1 MIDRRLFAELKN
13 IRLYWPKTTMAA
25 FAIVVFTLLFNWQ
38 LASLVDDVL
47 QQVALSARPAWN
59 SAPDWLFLLPGTV
72 ALAAFALLRALATG
86 WADWDARQVAR
97 LLKRRLRQRLTD
109 RFLALGPVR
118 LKSENT
124 GVLGTVFQEGV
135 EAIEPYYA
143 EFIPQLVLTGLAL
156 PLTVVLV
163 FTQDWLSGVL
173 MLVTAPLIPLFMVL
187 IGNLSAAVNARQWR
201 ELKRLNG
208 HFLDVLRGLTTLHLF
223 GQVQTQVERVGQASQ
238 QFRRTTLGVLRVSF
252 LSALALELTAT
263 ISTAVL
269 AVSLGV
275 RLLYDR
281 IDFFPA
287 FLVLLLAPEY
297 YQPLRQ
303 FGAKFHTATGARSAT
318 DAITSWLAS
327 ESDVS
332 AVLAVPAATPDP
344 EPAGAH
350 QADAD
355 QTPLIRFQGVSF
367 AYRPEDQ
374 PILQN
379 LDLEIPAG
387 QHVALTGPSGAG
399 KSTLAALLLGFLN
412 PTQGQVKIAGRAIWS
427 LDPAELSQLVAYLP
441 QYPRLFADTLL
452 NNVRLGQ
459 PAADPAAVATLL
471 GELGLSDWLS
481 SLPQGLET
489 LVGPG
494 GQPMSGGQAQR
505 IGLARA
511 LLQNTPILV
520 LDEPTS
526 ALDPETEYFIH
537 RVLEARAEGKTILTI
552 AHRQSTIR
560 QARRV
565 LLLDKGQIREVAR

>member
-1 MIDRRLFAELKN
+1 MIDRRLFAELKS

-25 FAIVVFTLLFNWQ
+25 LAIVVFTLFFNWQ
-38 LASLVDDVL
+38 LASLVNDVL
-47 QQVALSARPAWN
+47 QQVALSARPAWI
-59 SAPDWLFLLPGTV
+59 SAPNWLFLLPGTA

-86 WADWDARQVAR
+86 WADWDARRIALQ
-97 LLKRRLRQRLTD
+97 LKFSLRQRLAD

-118 LKSENT
+118 LKSESA

-143 EFIPQLVLTGLAL
+143 EFIPQLVLTGLTL
-156 PLTVVLV
+156 PLTVALV
-163 FTQDWLSGVL
+163 FTQDWLSGIL
-173 MLVTAPLIPLFMVL
+173 MLITAPLIPLFMVL
-187 IGNLSAAVNARQWR
+187 IGKMSAAVNARQWR

-208 HFLDVLRGLTTLHLF
+208 HFLDVLRGLSTLHLF
-223 GQVQTQVERVGQASQ
+223 GQANSQVDLVGRASQ

-303 FGAKFHTATGARSAT
+303 FGAKFHTATGAQSAI
-318 DAITSWLAS
+318 DAIAGWLVPGNAI
-327 ESDVS
+327 
-332 AVLAVPAATPDP
+332 PAASAAPSSAKTPPTDL
-344 EPAGAH
+344 A
-350 QADAD
+350 QS
-355 QTPLIRFQGVSF
+355 PLISFENVSF
-367 AYRPEDQ
+367 AYHPED
-374 PILQN
+374 PPVLQDIN
-379 LDLEIPAG
+379 LEIPAG

-399 KSTLAALLLGFLN
+399 KSTLAALLLGFLI
-412 PTQGQVKIAGRAIWS
+412 PTQGQVKISGQPLNR
-427 LDPAELSQLVAYLP
+427 LDLAQHSQLVAYLP

-452 NNVRLGQ
+452 NNIRLGQ
-459 PAADPAAVATLL
+459 PTADPTDLEVLL
-471 GELGLSDWLS
+471 GELGLTDWLS
-481 SLPQGLET
+481 NLPLGLET

-494 GQPMSGGQAQR
+494 GQPLSGGQAQR

-511 LLQNTPILV
+511 LVQNTPVLV

-537 RVLEARAEGKTILTI
+537 RVLENRARGKTILTI
-552 AHRQSTIR
+552 AHRESTIR
-560 QARRV
+560 QATRV
-565 LLLDKGQIREVAR
+565 LLLENGQIREVTR